1 MLPQQGFHVYR
12 ERSGP
17 KSLAGDDA
25 FIAERELL
33 SIAEGR
39 TSSFIYNIPAFTGQ
53 CMYQY
58 MILKYIPV
66 NVLFLLHI
74 YYSNLKGGF
83 HLHFA
88 KITVLTYFKFKVG
101 TLVLREQELSNLAKG
116 CMMVK
121 LLKKNAIK
129 YKPEVDRYIQSL
141 VVQINCSSKYAF
153 TDMLLITFL
162 SSIIF
167 LNLYLIQVYKKANQS
182 NQIIFSQ
189 S

>member
-58 MILKYIPV
+58 MILKYIPE

-116 CMMVK
+116 CVMVK
-121 LLKKNAIK
+121 LTITHYLSKAVLIELMKKLT
-129 YKPEVDRYIQSL
+129 R
-141 VVQINCSSKYAF
+141 
-153 TDMLLITFL
+153 L
-162 SSIIF
+162 STM
-167 LNLYLIQVYKKANQS
+167 YLTCV
-182 NQIIFSQ
+182 FSCIPI
-189 S
+189 